1 MENLIQATNENTKLF
16 SLEGYSTFCK
26 VVDIYDADT
35 CKLVFFL
42 PNNNTEIVKMSARLT
57 GIDAPEIRPS
67 KSSEYYEEEKKAA
80 KIARNR
86 FVQLA
91 TNCNIPDVKIQYK
104 KKEIKK
110 IISENTKLVYCIFD
124 KFDKYGRVLV
134 SLSDDKDS
142 ETYNNMLIE
151 EGYGY
156 EYFGGTKEE
165 YKKS

>member
-1 MENLIQATNENTKLF
+1 MENLIEATNENTKQF
-16 SLEGYSTFCK
+16 SLEGYMNWCK
-26 VVDIYDADT
+26 VVSIYDADT
-35 CKLVFFL
+35 CKIVFHL
-42 PNNNTEIVKMSARLT
+42 PNNDIEIVKMPARLM
-57 GIDAPEIRPS
+57 GIDAPEMRPS

-104 KKEIKK
+104 KKEIKQ
-110 IISENTKLVYCIFD
+110 IISENTKLVYCRFD

-134 SLSDDKDS
+134 SLSDDKDD
-142 ETYNNMLIE
+142 ETYNNILIA

-156 EYFGGTKEE
+156 EYFGGTKKQ
-165 YKKS
+165 YAKS